1 MTNSPPLLFIT
12 DLFIASVMETDR
24 TDKRW
29 RFPVNLIHHIGT
41 EGTIILQKTPK
52 DWHLQIP
59 FSEIKMLLT
68 LFCNSS
74 NWVDLYVDNLILLL

>member
-12 DLFIASVMETDR
+12 DLFIASVKETDR

-41 EGTIILQKTPK
+41 EGTIIPAK
-52 DWHLQIP
+52 DTEGLA
-59 FSEIKMLLT
+59 
-68 LFCNSS
+68 SS
-74 NWVDLYVDNLILLL
+74 DSL